1 MPFTVPKIVSAQEA
15 VTHVH
20 SGMTLSINTMAATSY
35 PNALSSA
42 LHDRFQTTGAPV
54 SLGFWGSTAQAMHSL
69 DALTEHLARCEG
81 MFSKVFMG
89 HWVTT
94 PSFVKQAAEN
104 KIAAYNF
111 PQGIISHL
119 YRAAASRKPVVISR
133 VGLET
138 FADPRHGGG
147 KLNALATED
156 FVGVVTID
164 GREYLQYKTP
174 KIDVC
179 FIRGTT
185 ADPLGNITAE
195 KEAAYIDA
203 LPLALA
209 TKANGGT
216 VIVQVERLSDRKAP
230 CKEILIPGL
239 TVDYIVVDPDQR
251 QTYIEPF
258 NPAYSGQ
265 TVMPAGQIKAH
276 MQSVLEKS
284 GGWFAQRHIEHYIIA
299 RRAAAE
305 LQPGFVV
312 NIGIGIPGLVPAIA
326 AEKGIQDKIL
336 MTNEAGTIG
345 GIPAPAGSFGA
356 SLNPMYI
363 TDMPTMFDFYDGGGM
378 LDCVCVGA
386 AQIDAQGNVNVSK
399 IGSRV
404 VGVGGFVNLT
414 MASRKVVFLTTFTE
428 TKQLSVAYEEQKLRI
443 TSEGKIKKFI
453 RRIDQISFSGKLAI
467 EEQRE
472 ILYVTERCVFRLT
485 PEGLLLSEIA
495 PGIDVQRDIFDQMEF
510 KPCVAENLQTMS
522 ADYFR
527 I

>member
-1 MPFTVPKIVSAQEA
+1 MPYTTPEIVSAEEA
-15 VTHVH
+15 VTHIH
-20 SGMTLSINTMAATSY
+20 SGMTLAINTMAATSY
-35 PNALSSA
+35 PDALSSA
-42 LHDRFQTTGAPV
+42 LYDRFQATGAPV
-54 SLGFWGSTAQAMHSL
+54 NLGFWGSTAQAMHSL

-81 MFSKVFMG
+81 MFSRVFMG

-111 PQGIISHL
+111 PQGVISHM
-119 YRAAASRKPVVISR
+119 YRAAAGRKPVVISR

-138 FADPRHGGG
+138 FVDPRHGGG

-156 FVGVVTID
+156 FVKVVTID

-174 KIDVC
+174 EIDVC

-203 LPLALA
+203 LTLAMA
-209 TKANGGT
+209 TKANGGK
-216 VIVQVERLSDRKAP
+216 VIVQVERVSDRKANS
-230 CKEILIPGL
+230 KEILIPGL
-239 TVDYIVVDPDQR
+239 AIDYIVVDPDQR

-265 TVMPAGQIKAH
+265 IIMPAGQIKAH

-284 GGWFAQRHIEHYIIA
+284 GGWFAKRYLEHYIIA
-299 RRAAAE
+299 RRAADE
-305 LQPGFVV
+305 LQPGFIV
-312 NIGIGIPGLVPAIA
+312 NIGIGIPGLVPAVA
-326 AEKGIQDKIL
+326 AEKGIADKIM

-345 GIPAPAGSFGA
+345 GVPAPAGSFGA

-363 TDMPTMFDFYDGGGM
+363 TDMPTMFDFYDGGM

-386 AQIDAQGNVNVSK
+386 AQIDPQGNVNVSL

-414 MASRKVVFLTTFTE
+414 MASRKVVFMTTFTE
-428 TKQLSVAYEEQKLRI
+428 TKQLSVDYEDGQLKI
-443 TSEGKIKKFI
+443 TKEGTIKKFI
-453 RRIDQISFSGKLAI
+453 RKIDQISFSGKIAI

-485 PEGLLLSEIA
+485 KEGLLLTEIA

-510 KPCVAENLQTMS
+510 KPSVAENLKTMS

>member
-1 MPFTVPKIVSAQEA
+1 MPFTIPNVVSAQEA

-20 SGMTLSINTMAATSY
+20 SGMTLAINTMAATSY
-35 PNALSSA
+35 PNTLSSA
-42 LHDRFQTTGAPV
+42 LYDRFQATGAPV
-54 SLGFWGSTAQAMHSL
+54 NLGFWGSTAQAMHSL

-81 MFSKVFMG
+81 MFSRVFMG

-94 PSFVKQAAEN
+94 PTFVKQAAEN

-111 PQGIISHL
+111 PQGVISHL

-138 FADPRHGGG
+138 FVDPRHGGG

-156 FVGVVTID
+156 FVELVTVR

-174 KIDVC
+174 QIDVC
-179 FIRGTT
+179 FVRGTT

-209 TKANGGT
+209 TKANGGK
-216 VIVQVERLSDRKAP
+216 VIVQVERISERKAP

-239 TVDYIVVDPDQR
+239 VVDCIVVDPDQR

-265 TVMPAGQIKAH
+265 SVMPAGQIKAH

-284 GGWFAQRHIEHYIIA
+284 GGWFAQRYLEHYIIA
-299 RRAAAE
+299 RRAADE
-305 LQPGFVV
+305 LQPGFIV

-363 TDMPTMFDFYDGGGM
+363 TDMPTMFDYYDGGM

-386 AQIDAQGNVNVSK
+386 AQIDPAGNVNVSK
-399 IGSRV
+399 IGSRI

-414 MASRKVVFLTTFTE
+414 MSSRKVVFLTTFTE
-428 TKQLSVAYEEQKLRI
+428 TKQLSVAYEDRKLKI

-453 RRIDQISFSGKLAI
+453 RKIDQISFSGKLAM
-467 EEQRE
+467 EEKRE
-472 ILYVTERCVFRLT
+472 IIYVTERCVFRLT
-485 PEGLLLSEIA
+485 PQGLLLTEIA
-495 PGIDVQRDIFDQMEF
+495 PGIDLQRDIFDQMEF
-510 KPCVAENLQTMS
+510 RPSVAENLTVMS
-522 ADYFR
+522 PDYFR

>member
-1 MPFTVPKIVSAQEA
+1 MPFTIPKVVSAEEA
-15 VTHVH
+15 VTHVQ

-35 PNALSSA
+35 PNTLSCALY
-42 LHDRFQTTGAPV
+42 DRFQATGAPV
-54 SLGFWGSTAQAMHSL
+54 DLSFWGSTAQAMHSL

-94 PSFVKQAAEN
+94 PAFVKQAAEN

-119 YRAAASRKPVVISR
+119 YRAAASRKPVVVSR

-147 KLNALATED
+147 KLNDLATED
-156 FVGVVTID
+156 LVEVVTFD
-164 GREYLQYKTP
+164 GKEYLQYKTP

-185 ADPLGNITAE
+185 ADALGNVTAE

-203 LPLALA
+203 LTLAMA
-209 TKANGGT
+209 TKANGGK
-216 VIVQVERLSDRKAP
+216 VIVQVERVSDGKANS
-230 CKEILIPGL
+230 KQILIPGL
-239 TVDYIVVDPDQR
+239 AIDYIVVDPDQR

-265 TVMPAGQIKAH
+265 TLMPAGEIQAH

-284 GGWFAQRHIEHYIIA
+284 GGWFAQRHLEHYIIA
-299 RRAAAE
+299 RRAADE
-305 LQPGFVV
+305 LQPGFIV
-312 NIGIGIPGLVPAIA
+312 NIGIGIPGLVPTIA
-326 AEKGIQDKIL
+326 AEKGLQDKIL

-363 TDMPTMFDFYDGGGM
+363 TDMPTMFDFYDGGM

-386 AQIDAQGNVNVSK
+386 AQIDARGNVNVSK

-428 TKQLSVAYEEQKLRI
+428 TKQLSVSYEDRNLTI

-453 RRIDQISFSGKLAI
+453 NNIDQISFSGKIAI

-485 PEGLLLSEIA
+485 QEGLLLTEIA
-495 PGIDVQRDIFDQMEF
+495 PGIDLQRDIFDQMEF
-510 KPCVAENLQTMS
+510 RPSVAENLKEMS
-522 ADYFR
+522 SDYFR

>member
-1 MPFTVPKIVSAQEA
+1 MPFTVPEIVSAEEA
-15 VTHVH
+15 VTHVR
-20 SGMTLSINTMAATSY
+20 SGMTLAINTMAATSY

-42 LHDRFQTTGAPV
+42 LHDRFRATGDPV
-54 SLGFWGSTAQAMHSL
+54 DLGFWGSTAQAMHSL

-81 MFSKVFMG
+81 MFSRVFMG

-94 PSFVKQAAEN
+94 PAFVRQAAEN

-111 PQGIISHL
+111 PQGVISHM
-119 YRAAASRKPVVISR
+119 YRAAASRKPVVVSR

-138 FADPRHGGG
+138 FVDPRHGGG

-156 FVGVVTID
+156 FVEVVTID
-164 GREYLQYKTP
+164 DREYLQYRTP

-203 LPLALA
+203 LSLAMA

-216 VIVQVERLSDRKAP
+216 VIVQVERVSERKAQ
-230 CKEILIPGL
+230 CKQILIPGL
-239 TVDYIVVDPDQR
+239 AVDYIVVDPDQP

-265 TVMPAGQIKAH
+265 TIMPAGQIKAH

-284 GGWFAQRHIEHYIIA
+284 GGWFAQRYLEHYIIA

-305 LQPGFVV
+305 LQPGYVV
-312 NIGIGIPGLVPAIA
+312 NIGIGIPGLVPAVA
-326 AEKGIQDKIL
+326 AEKGIQDQIL

-363 TDMPTMFDFYDGGGM
+363 TDMPTMFDFYDGGM

-386 AQIDAQGNVNVSK
+386 AQIDAAGNVNVSL
-399 IGSRV
+399 IGSRI

-414 MASRKVVFLTTFTE
+414 MASRKVVFMTTFTE
-428 TKQLSVAYEEQKLRI
+428 TKQLSVAYEDGQLKI
-443 TSEGKIKKFI
+443 TSEGNIKKFI
-453 RRIDQISFSGKLAI
+453 RDIDQISFSGKIAI

-472 ILYVTERCVFRLT
+472 IIYVTERCVFRLT
-485 PEGLLLSEIA
+485 AEGLLLTEIA

-510 KPCVAENLQTMS
+510 KPSVADHLETMS

>member
-1 MPFTVPKIVSAQEA
+1 MSFTIPKIVSAQEA
-15 VTHVH
+15 ATHVH
-20 SGMTLSINTMAATSY
+20 SGMTLAINTMAATSY

-42 LHDRFQTTGAPV
+42 LYDHFQATGAPV
-54 SLGFWGSTAQAMHSL
+54 NLCFWGSTAQAMHSL

-81 MFSKVFMG
+81 MFSRVFMG

-94 PSFVKQAAEN
+94 PTFVKQAAEN

-111 PQGIISHL
+111 PQGVISHL

-138 FADPRHGGG
+138 FVDPRHGGG

-156 FVGVVTID
+156 FVELVTVR

-174 KIDVC
+174 QIDVC
-179 FIRGTT
+179 FVRGTT

-209 TKANGGT
+209 TKANGGK
-216 VIVQVERLSDRKAP
+216 VIVQVERISERKAP

-239 TVDYIVVDPDQR
+239 VVDYIVVDPDQR

-265 TVMPAGQIKAH
+265 SVMPAGQIKAH

-284 GGWFAQRHIEHYIIA
+284 GGWFAQRYLEHYIIA
-299 RRAAAE
+299 RRAADE
-305 LQPGFVV
+305 LQPGFIV

-363 TDMPTMFDFYDGGGM
+363 TDMPTMFDYYDGGM

-386 AQIDAQGNVNVSK
+386 AQIDPAGNVNVSK
-399 IGSRV
+399 IGSRI

-414 MASRKVVFLTTFTE
+414 MSSRKVVFLTTFTE
-428 TKQLSVAYEEQKLRI
+428 TKQLSVAYEDRKLKI

-453 RRIDQISFSGKLAI
+453 RKIDQISFSGKLAM
-467 EEQRE
+467 EEKRE
-472 ILYVTERCVFRLT
+472 IIYVTERCVFRLT
-485 PEGLLLSEIA
+485 PQGLLLTEIA
-495 PGIDVQRDIFDQMEF
+495 PGIDLQHDIFDQMEF
-510 KPCVAENLQTMS
+510 RPSVAENLTVMS
-522 ADYFR
+522 LDYFR

>member
-1 MPFTVPKIVSAQEA
+1 MPFKIPEIVSAAEA
-15 VTHVH
+15 VTHVRN
-20 SGMTLSINTMAATSY
+20 GMTLSINTMSATSY
-35 PNALSSA
+35 PNTLSCA
-42 LHDRFQTTGAPV
+42 LHDRFQVTGTPLNL
-54 SLGFWGSTAQAMHSL
+54 SFWGATAQAMHAL

-94 PSFVKQAAEN
+94 PTFVKHAAEN

-119 YRAAASRKPVVISR
+119 YRAAASRKPVIVSR
-133 VGLET
+133 VGLDT
-138 FADPRHGGG
+138 FVDPRHGGG
-147 KLNALATED
+147 KLNDLATED
-156 FVGVVTID
+156 FVEVVTID

-174 KIDVC
+174 KIDIC

-185 ADPLGNITAE
+185 ADPMGNVTAE

-203 LPLALA
+203 LTLAMA
-209 TKANGGT
+209 TKANGGK
-216 VIVQVERLSDRKAP
+216 VIVQVERVSGRKAH
-230 CKEILIPGL
+230 CKAILIPGPAI
-239 TVDYIVVDPDQR
+239 DYIVVDPDQR

-265 TVMPAGQIKAH
+265 TLMPAGQIKAH

-284 GGWFAQRHIEHYIIA
+284 GGYFAQRHLEHYAIA
-299 RRAAAE
+299 RRAADE
-305 LQPGFVV
+305 LQPGYVV

-363 TDMPTMFDFYDGGGM
+363 TDMPTMFDFYDGGM
-378 LDCVCVGA
+378 LDLVCVGA
-386 AQIDAQGNVNVSK
+386 AQIDARGNVNVSR

-404 VGVGGFVNLT
+404 IGVGGFVNLT
-414 MASRKVVFLTTFTE
+414 MSSRKVVFLTTFTE
-428 TKQLSVAYEEQKLRI
+428 TKQLAVNFEDLKLKI
-443 TSEGKIKKFI
+443 TSEGKIKKFV
-453 RRIDQISFSGKLAI
+453 RNIDQISFSGKIAI

-485 PEGLLLSEIA
+485 PEGLLLTEIA
-495 PGIDVQRDIFDQMEF
+495 PGIDLQRDIFNQMEF
-510 KPCVAENLQTMS
+510 QPSVAEDLKTMS
-522 ADYFR
+522 PDYFR

>member
-1 MPFTVPKIVSAQEA
+1 MPFTIPKIVSAQEA
-15 VTHVH
+15 ATHVH
-20 SGMTLSINTMAATSY
+20 SGMTLAINTMAATSY

-42 LHDRFQTTGAPV
+42 LHDRFQATGTPV
-54 SLGFWGSTAQAMHSL
+54 NLGFWGSTAQAMHSL

-81 MFSKVFMG
+81 MFSSVFMG

-94 PSFVKQAAEN
+94 PSFVKQAAEE

-111 PQGIISHL
+111 PQGVISHL

-138 FADPRHGGG
+138 FVDPRYGGG
-147 KLNALATED
+147 KLNAMATED
-156 FVGVVTID
+156 FVELVTID

-174 KIDVC
+174 QIDVC

-216 VIVQVERLSDRKAP
+216 VIVQVERISERKAN
-230 CKEILIPGL
+230 CKEVLIPGL
-239 TVDYIVVDPDQR
+239 VADFIVVDPDQR

-265 TVMPAGQIKAH
+265 TVMPAGRIEAH

-284 GGWFAQRHIEHYIIA
+284 GDWFAQRYLEHYIIA
-299 RRAAAE
+299 RRAADE
-305 LQPGFVV
+305 LQPGFIV
-312 NIGIGIPGLVPAIA
+312 NIGIGIPGLVPAVA

-363 TDMPTMFDFYDGGGM
+363 TDMPTMFDYYDGGM

-386 AQIDAQGNVNVSK
+386 AQIDSQGNVNVSK

-428 TKQLSVAYEEQKLRI
+428 TKQLSVAYEDGKLKI
-443 TSEGKIKKFI
+443 TREGKIKKFI
-453 RRIDQISFSGKLAI
+453 RKIDQISFSGKLAI

-485 PEGLLLSEIA
+485 PQGLMLVEIA
-495 PGIDVQRDIFDQMEF
+495 PGIDLQRDIFDQMEF
-510 KPCVAENLQTMS
+510 RPSVAENLEIMRP
-522 ADYFR
+522 DYFR

>member
-1 MPFTVPKIVSAQEA
+1 MPFTIPKIVSAQEA
-15 VTHVH
+15 VTQVH
-20 SGMTLSINTMAATSY
+20 SGMTLAINTMAATSY
-35 PNALSSA
+35 PNALSAA
-42 LHDRFQTTGAPV
+42 LYDRFQDSGAPEN
-54 SLGFWGSTAQAMHSL
+54 LGFWGSTAQAMHSL

-81 MFSKVFMG
+81 MFSRVFMG

-94 PSFVKQAAEN
+94 PSFVKLAADN

-111 PQGIISHL
+111 PQGVISHL
-119 YRAAASRKPVVISR
+119 YRAAASRKPVIISR

-156 FVGVVTID
+156 FVEVVTID
-164 GREYLQYKTP
+164 GKEYLQYKTP

-216 VIVQVERLSDRKAP
+216 VIVQVERISERKAQ

-239 TVDYIVVDPDQR
+239 AVDYIVVDPDQR

-265 TVMPAGQIKAH
+265 SIMPVEQITAH

-284 GGWFAQRHIEHYIIA
+284 GGWFAQRYLEHYIIA
-299 RRAAAE
+299 RRAADE
-305 LQPGFVV
+305 LQPGFIV
-312 NIGIGIPGLVPAIA
+312 NIGIGIPGLVPTIA

-363 TDMPTMFDFYDGGGM
+363 TDMPTMFDFYDGGM

-386 AQIDAQGNVNVSK
+386 AQIDPQGNVNVSK
-399 IGSRV
+399 IGPRV

-428 TKQLSVAYEEQKLRI
+428 TKQLSVAYEDGKLKI

-453 RRIDQISFSGKLAI
+453 RNIDQISFSGKLAI

-485 PEGLLLSEIA
+485 PQGLLLTEVA
-495 PGIDVQRDIFDQMEF
+495 AGIDVQHDIFDQMEF
-510 KPCVAENLQTMS
+510 RPSVAKNLELMS
-522 ADYFR
+522 PDYFR

>member
-1 MPFTVPKIVSAQEA
+1 MPFSIPKIVTAEA
-15 VTHVH
+15 AVKHVQN
-20 SGMTLSINTMAATSY
+20 GMTLSINTMSATSY

-42 LHDRFQTTGAPV
+42 LYDRFQASGAPRN
-54 SLGFWGSTAQAMHSL
+54 LCFWGSTAQAMHTL
-69 DALTEHLARCEG
+69 DALTEHIARCEG
-81 MFSKVFMG
+81 MFSKVIMG

-94 PSFVKQAAEN
+94 PTFVKQAAEN

-119 YRAAASRKPVVISR
+119 YRAAASRKPVVVSR

-156 FVGVVTID
+156 FVEVVTID
-164 GREYLQYKTP
+164 GSEYLQYKTP

-216 VIVQVERLSDRKAP
+216 VIVQVERISERKAH
-230 CKEILIPGL
+230 CKEILIPGI
-239 TVDYIVVDPDQR
+239 VADYIVVDPDQR

-265 TVMPAGQIKAH
+265 TVMPAGQITAH

-284 GGWFAQRHIEHYIIA
+284 GSHFAQRHLEHYIIA

-305 LQPGFVV
+305 LQPGFIV

-326 AEKGIQDKIL
+326 AEKGLQDKIL

-363 TDMPTMFDFYDGGGM
+363 TDMPTMFDYYDGGM

-386 AQIDAQGNVNVSK
+386 AQIDPQGNVNVSK

-428 TKQLSVAYEEQKLRI
+428 TKQLSVAYEAGKMKI
-443 TSEGKIKKFI
+443 TSEGKIKKFN
-453 RRIDQISFSGKLAI
+453 RQIDQISFSGKLAI

-472 ILYVTERCVFRLT
+472 IIYVTERCVFRLT
-485 PEGLLLSEIA
+485 PQGLRLTEVA

-510 KPCVAENLQTMS
+510 RPSVAENLELMNP
-522 ADYFR
+522 DYFR

>member
-1 MPFTVPKIVSAQEA
+1 MPFAIPKIVSAEEA
-15 VTHVH
+15 VTHVK
-20 SGMTLSINTMAATSY
+20 SGMTLSINTMSATSY
-35 PNALSSA
+35 PNTLSCA
-42 LHDRFQTTGAPV
+42 LHDHFQATGTPV
-54 SLGFWGSTAQAMHSL
+54 NLSFWGATAQAMHAL

-94 PSFVKQAAEN
+94 PTFVKQAAEN

-119 YRAAASRKPVVISR
+119 YRAAASRKPVIVSR

-138 FADPRHGGG
+138 FVDPRHGGG
-147 KLNALATED
+147 KLNALATDD
-156 FVGVVTID
+156 FVEVVTLN
-164 GREYLQYKTP
+164 GKEYLQYKTP
-174 KIDVC
+174 EIDVC

-185 ADPLGNITAE
+185 ADPLGNVTAE

-203 LPLALA
+203 LTLAMA
-209 TKANGGT
+209 TKANGGK
-216 VIVQVERLSDRKAP
+216 VIVQVERVSDCKAH
-230 CKEILIPGL
+230 CKEILIPGPAI
-239 TVDYIVVDPDQR
+239 DYIVVDPDQR

-265 TVMPAGQIKAH
+265 TIMPAGQIKAH

-284 GGWFAQRHIEHYIIA
+284 GGYFAQRHLEHYVIA
-299 RRAAAE
+299 RRAADE
-305 LQPGFVV
+305 LQPGFIV

-363 TDMPTMFDFYDGGGM
+363 TDMPTMFDFYDGGM
-378 LDCVCVGA
+378 LDLVCVGA
-386 AQIDAQGNVNVSK
+386 AQIDARGNVNVSR

-404 VGVGGFVNLT
+404 IGVGGFVNLT

-428 TKQLSVAYEEQKLRI
+428 TKQLSVSFEDRKLKI
-443 TSEGKIKKFI
+443 TSEGKIKKFV
-453 RRIDQISFSGKLAI
+453 RNIDQISFSGKIAI

-485 PEGLLLSEIA
+485 PEGLLLTEIA
-495 PGIDVQRDIFDQMEF
+495 PGIDLQRDIFNQMEF
-510 KPCVAENLQTMS
+510 QPFVAENLKTMS
-522 ADYFR
+522 LDYFR
-527 I
+527 M